1 MLKVYRSRTSRQK
14 TSFGIRWCRESSKPT
29 IGMKQAMTSLDN
41 EQVRANSTSAAIE
54 VVCSDAVSESAAH
67 THVIDWVVK
76 TLRHADQP
84 DASVS
89 IKIVDLD
96 EMVLLN
102 TTFRQKNM
110 PTNVLS
116 FPFEAATNTQQFA
129 EVEAE
134 MEDFIGDI
142 AICDAVVKTEAQAQG
157 KTYEQH
163 FAHLTVHGVLHLLG
177 FDHVD
182 ESEAAE
188 MENNEIAIL
197 AMMGFANPYETDL
210 KDVKNDHE

>member
-1 MLKVYRSRTSRQK
+1 M
-14 TSFGIRWCRESSKPT
+14 
-29 IGMKQAMTSLDN
+29 IGMKQVMTRADN
-41 EQVRANSTSAAIE
+41 EQTDSSSTSAPIE
-54 VVCSDAVSESAAH
+54 VVRSDAVSESAVH
-67 THVIDWVVK
+67 MQMIEWVEK
-76 TLRHADQP
+76 TLRHADKP
-84 DASVS
+84 NASVS

-116 FPFEAATNTQQFA
+116 FPFEKATSSGAFV

-134 MEDFIGDI
+134 MENFIGDI
-142 AICDAVVKTEAQAQG
+142 AICDAVVKTEADAQS
-157 KTYEQH
+157 KSYEQH

-177 FDHVD
+177 FDHID

-197 AMMGFANPYETDL
+197 AMMGFANPYVTDL